1 MGEKR
6 DLVNDMSVGSPA
18 KKLFF
23 FAIPMVIGNLFQQLY
38 NVIDSMIVGRYVG
51 EDALAAVGA
60 STAIVFLFVALA
72 IGSSIGYSVVI
83 SQFFGA
89 KEMKQM
95 KTAITTSLIASVAF
109 GGILMVFGAVFSGP
123 LLHFMNTPAKIY
135 ESANDYLIIY
145 MMSMIFLFLYN
156 TLNGVYNALG
166 ASRIPLCFLFCS
178 SVLNIILDLIF
189 VLNFHM
195 GVVGVA
201 WATLISQ
208 GVAAVISLIFLYI
221 RIKEMKLGKVERYFD
236 VKLLLQMGR
245 IAVPSMVQ
253 QSIVSV
259 GCLLVQGLVNSF
271 GSVVLAG
278 YTAATKIDN
287 ITIVPMINV
296 GNAVSTFTAQ
306 NIGAKKPERVKK
318 GYHAGMLLVS
328 SIAIVIATILLVKGE
343 FLISLF
349 TNENTSIQVIQV
361 GVSYLRVVSIFYV
374 LMGWMNVT
382 NAVLR
387 GAGDGTVF
395 MVTTLCNFICRVA
408 FAYILADQ
416 IGYQGIWW
424 ALPIGWFVCL
434 AMGYIRYRS
443 GKWKEK
449 GMI

>member
-178 SVLNIILDLIF
+178 SVLNIILDL
-189 VLNFHM
+189 
-195 GVVGVA
+195 
-201 WATLISQ
+201 
-208 GVAAVISLIFLYI
+208 
-221 RIKEMKLGKVERYFD
+221 
-236 VKLLLQMGR
+236 
-245 IAVPSMVQ
+245 
-253 QSIVSV
+253 
-259 GCLLVQGLVNSF
+259 
-271 GSVVLAG
+271 
-278 YTAATKIDN
+278 
-287 ITIVPMINV
+287 
-296 GNAVSTFTAQ
+296 
-306 NIGAKKPERVKK
+306 
-318 GYHAGMLLVS
+318 
-328 SIAIVIATILLVKGE
+328 
-343 FLISLF
+343 
-349 TNENTSIQVIQV
+349 
-361 GVSYLRVVSIFYV
+361 
-374 LMGWMNVT
+374 
-382 NAVLR
+382 
-387 GAGDGTVF
+387 
-395 MVTTLCNFICRVA
+395 
-408 FAYILADQ
+408 
-416 IGYQGIWW
+416 
-424 ALPIGWFVCL
+424 
-434 AMGYIRYRS
+434 
-443 GKWKEK
+443 
-449 GMI
+449 